1 MRKHRLEGD
10 LILNMK
16 VLVDT
21 SVWINHTR
29 GDDILLNLLSRGKV
43 VMHPYVIGEFSLG
56 IVSSRESMLT
66 EMRKLPQVSM
76 ATTKEALSLIE
87 ERRLDGSGV
96 GLVDVF
102 LLSSCLIDGNTQLLT
117 ADKKLARVATEL
129 GINFSAG

>member
-1 MRKHRLEGD
+1 MR
-10 LILNMK
+10 

-29 GDDILLNLLSRGKV
+29 GDDILLNLLSREKV

-56 IVSSRESMLT
+56 TVSSRESMLT

-87 ERRLDGSGV
+87 EKRLDGSGV
-96 GLVDVF
+96 GLIDVF

-117 ADKKLARVATEL
+117 ADKKLAKVASEL